1 MEAPIIIEGI
11 QCSVHCGV
19 TEVER
24 QHAQP
29 IVVDLE
35 LQCTNAKAAYSDHL
49 GDTIDYGEVTER
61 VASLAASSKFF
72 LLESL
77 TQSIQEM
84 LFREFPI
91 SHLKSWIRK
100 TSPPLKH
107 INGSVGIR
115 LSQSRDQC
123 SNATTSSSTNL
134 GQPSAFVLAHH
145 SKLLSGKVL
154 DVATGYG
161 RNALFLA
168 AQGFS
173 VEGIDRD
180 EQALAH
186 LQQSASQLKQGQL
199 VTHAIDLETQGD
211 PPPDLG
217 KEAYDG
223 ILVSFYLF
231 RPLFP
236 NILQALKPGGLLFYE
251 TFLIDNHLVRNHP
264 RNTDFCLQRNELLQL
279 AQGLRILHYQ
289 EGEHCGPTGTDL
301 AFTAQ
306 LVAQKE

>member
-19 TEVER
+19 TEIER
-24 QHAQP
+24 QNAQP

-35 LQCTNAKAAYSDHL
+35 FRCANAKATYSDHL
-49 GDTIDYGEVTER
+49 RDTVDYGKVTEC
-61 VASLAASSKFF
+61 VVSLSAASQFH

-100 TSPPLKH
+100 TSPPLEH

-123 SNATTSSSTNL
+123 SNITTTARTSPD
-134 GQPSAFVLAHH
+134 QPSAFVLAHH
-145 SKLLSGKVL
+145 SKLLSGKIL

-168 AQGFS
+168 DQGFS

-186 LQQSASQLKQGQL
+186 LQDSASQLKQGQL
-199 VTHAIDLETQGD
+199 ATRTIDLETHGD
-211 PPPDLG
+211 LPDLG
-217 KEAYDG
+217 KEIYDG

-251 TFLIDNHLVRNHP
+251 TFLIDNHTVRNHP
-264 RNTDFCLQRNELLQL
+264 RNIDFCLQRNELLRL
-279 AQGLRILHYQ
+279 TQGLRVLHYQ
-289 EGEHCGPTGTDL
+289 EGEHSGPTGTDL